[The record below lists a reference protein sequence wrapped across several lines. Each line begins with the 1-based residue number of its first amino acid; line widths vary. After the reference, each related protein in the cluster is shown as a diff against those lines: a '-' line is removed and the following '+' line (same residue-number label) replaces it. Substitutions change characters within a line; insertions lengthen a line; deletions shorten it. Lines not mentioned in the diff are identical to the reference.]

1 MKGIVLAGGSG
12 TRLYPITKGVSKQ
25 LLPVFDKPM
34 IYYPISVLMLAGIRE
49 ILIISTPYDLP
60 SFKRLLGDGSDFGV
74 RFEYAEQPSPDGLA
88 QAFIIGEKFIGNDSV
103 CLVLGDNIFHGNG
116 LSAML
121 RESVRAAEEDKK
133 ATVFGYWVSDPER
146 YGVAEFD
153 KEGNCLS
160 IEEKPAQPKSNY
172 AVVGLYFYPNKVVEV
187 AKNIKPSARG
197 ELEITTV
204 NQQFLQDKELK
215 VQTLGRGFAWLD
227 TGTHDSLAEAST
239 YIEVIEKR
247 QGLKVACLEGIAL
260 RKGWITPEKMQEL
273 ARKSQPKA
281 SVYTILNAEITDLKK
296 TTVATGKIEPRD
308 EILIKPQI
316 SGIIDEVYKEAGQ
329 KIKKGEVIA
338 KVKVIPE
345 LGQLNSAESRVR
357 LAEINARQGETDFAR
372 MKKLFESK
380 LISSEEY
387 EKSEVAV
394 KQAREELQTAKDNLE
409 IVKEGITKNKASFSS
424 TLIRSTIDGLILDVP
439 VKAGNSVIMS
449 NTFNDGTTIATVAN
463 MNDLIF
469 RGNIDETEVG
479 RIHEGMPVKIT
490 LGALQNMEFDAQLEY
505 ISPKGV
511 EENGANQFEIKAAI
525 TVPDSITIR
534 SGYSANAEI
543 VLARASK
550 VLAVPESTVEF
561 KNDSTFIYVLT
572 DSVPSQKF
580 SRRAVITGMSDGIQ
594 IEIKNGLN
602 VNEKVRGAE
611 KK

>member
-1 MKGIVLAGGSG
+1 MTRYIRKPDKNKERRSDCQSKGDPRTGTTKLSRKPCKAGRNQCQ
-12 TRLYPITKGVSKQ
+12 TR
-25 LLPVFDKPM
+25 
-34 IYYPISVLMLAGIRE
+34 
-49 ILIISTPYDLP
+49 
-60 SFKRLLGDGSDFGV
+60 
-74 RFEYAEQPSPDGLA
+74 
-88 QAFIIGEKFIGNDSV
+88 
-103 CLVLGDNIFHGNG
+103 GNG
-116 LSAML
+116 LCPY
-121 RESVRAAEEDKK
+121 E
-133 ATVFGYWVSDPER
+133 
-146 YGVAEFD
+146 
-153 KEGNCLS
+153 
-160 IEEKPAQPKSNY
+160 
-172 AVVGLYFYPNKVVEV
+172 
-187 AKNIKPSARG
+187 
-197 ELEITTV
+197 
-204 NQQFLQDKELK
+204 
-215 VQTLGRGFAWLD
+215 
-227 TGTHDSLAEAST
+227 
-239 YIEVIEKR
+239 
-247 QGLKVACLEGIAL
+247 
-260 RKGWITPEKMQEL
+260 
-273 ARKSQPKA
+273 
-281 SVYTILNAEITDLKK
+281 
-296 TTVATGKIEPRD
+296 
-308 EILIKPQI
+308 
-316 SGIIDEVYKEAGQ
+316 
-329 KIKKGEVIA
+329 
-338 KVKVIPE
+338 
-345 LGQLNSAESRVR
+345 
-357 LAEINARQGETDFAR
+357 
-372 MKKLFESK
+372 KLFESK

-561 KNDSTFIYVLT
+561 KNDSTFVYVLT

-580 SRRAVITGMSDGIQ
+580 SRRAVIQ
-594 IEIKNGLN
+594 
-602 VNEKVRGAE
+602 V
-611 KK
+611 